1 MQTRMQFLLYE
12 NKYFLVYIRGS
23 LVVSIPLPSLDAKT
37 YMTAIFLA
45 RAPAYAIAKT
55 SGFEINIRWSMD
67 RSPCHVFGDFMSI
80 SLMIKIR

>member
-45 RAPAYAIAKT
+45 RAPAYLRNRQDL
-55 SGFEINIRWSMD
+55 GIRNKHPLIHGSVTLS
-67 RSPCHVFGDFMSI
+67 RF
-80 SLMIKIR
+80 R